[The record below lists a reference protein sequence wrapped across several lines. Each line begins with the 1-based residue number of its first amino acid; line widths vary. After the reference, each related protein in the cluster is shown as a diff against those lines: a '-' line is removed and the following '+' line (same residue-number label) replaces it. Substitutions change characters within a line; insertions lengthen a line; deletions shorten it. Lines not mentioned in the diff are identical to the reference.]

1 MAAEVMVT
9 ARQKGQLEKEGYH
22 LVQLKTQL
30 ALEKSSISMIFHD
43 IPKYSEITCILLESS
58 LTSIK
63 SSATK
68 GFLT

>member
-30 ALEKSSISMIFHD
+30 ALEKSSISMRLCRKAQAMFTAGD
-43 IPKYSEITCILLESS
+43 
-58 LTSIK
+58 
-63 SSATK
+63 
-68 GFLT
+68 FW